1 MAQQLPKI
9 PILIIILRQMFDK
22 LALMVKL
29 MEMMLRLIKEILI
42 MAQMEMV
49 EIEEME
55 VELEGDKK
63 KRRLKDDY
71 YK

>member
-1 MAQQLPKI
+1 
-9 PILIIILRQMFDK
+9 
-22 LALMVKL
+22 
-29 MEMMLRLIKEILI
+29 